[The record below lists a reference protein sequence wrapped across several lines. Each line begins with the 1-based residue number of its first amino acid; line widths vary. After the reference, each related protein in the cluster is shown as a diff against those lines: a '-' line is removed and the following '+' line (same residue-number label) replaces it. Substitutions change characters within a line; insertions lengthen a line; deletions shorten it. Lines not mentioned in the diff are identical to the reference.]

1 VRPSPLS
8 RSGALA
14 PAPDPALVQRTPNGP
29 LPIIAPDGRRAWQV
43 YARPFER
50 EDKRP
55 RIAILISGLGPSGAA
70 TEAAIQGLPGA
81 VTLAFWP
88 YADRIDHWIKLA
100 RAAGHEVLLNLP
112 MEPENYPT
120 FDPGPKTLLTS
131 LSPKENLER
140 LDWALSRVA
149 GYVGVVDY
157 HGARFTASRRDLE
170 PVLEALNRRGLIFVD
185 SRATPAS
192 LAPEI
197 AYMMGLP
204 WTANS
209 RFIDDAQ
216 VSRAAI
222 DARLRELE
230 NIARLNRY
238 AVGIGAPYPVTLERI
253 AAWAATLPEKGIALA
268 PITAVLES
276 KPQG

>member
-1 VRPSPLS
+1 
-8 RSGALA
+8 
-14 PAPDPALVQRTPNGP
+14 VQRTPDGP
-29 LPIIAPDGRRAWQV
+29 LPVIAPDGRRAWQV
-43 YARPFER
+43 YARPFEVS
-50 EDKRP
+50 DKRP

-88 YADRIDHWIKLA
+88 YAERIDHWIKLA

-131 LSPKENLER
+131 LSPKENIER
-140 LDWALSRVA
+140 LDWALSRVT

-157 HGARFTASRRDLE
+157 QGARFTASSRDLE
-170 PVLEALNRRGLIFVD
+170 PVLDALNRRGLIFVD

-192 LAPEI
+192 LAPQI
-197 AYMMGLP
+197 AYSMGLP

-238 AVGIGAPYPVTLERI
+238 AVGIGAPYPVTLERV
-253 AAWAATLPEKGIALA
+253 AAWAATLPEKGIVLA
-268 PITAVLES
+268 PITAVLET